1 MTRTSLLGPP
11 NSSKSGRGTHT
22 PLLLLLPPPPSLT
35 LTPPPHSPHQVLT
48 TVHPHHAVW
57 LCPLLSLCPGRS
69 PSSCWNKGTPHCHYS
84 TSPSYI
90 STYNFPSSTPL
101 LPPHLHTQSGELQ
114 LFEVPSGTLLEGV
127 SAHDGAVWSV
137 CVAPDRRG
145 FVTGSADH
153 TVKFWEFELVS
164 DEEVKSR

>member
-1 MTRTSLLGPP
+1 MLEQRYCHYLSSPYHLIYLLTIFLPLLP
-11 NSSKSGRGTHT
+11 TFTHT
-22 PLLLLLPPPPSLT
+22 PLS
-35 LTPPPHSPHQVLT
+35 
-48 TVHPHHAVW
+48 
-57 LCPLLSLCPGRS
+57 
-69 PSSCWNKGTPHCHYS
+69 
-84 TSPSYI
+84 
-90 STYNFPSSTPL
+90 
-101 LPPHLHTQSGELQ
+101 QSGELQ

-164 DEEVKSR
+164 DEEVKTR